1 MAVANRDQSPF
12 FHQCEWSGVLRFGG
26 HSSSM
31 LSILV
36 HIICGQLSLPFL
48 AGISSYIRAVGIR
61 GRLTGNSLFYLHEVL
76 SWIYFSLHWH
86 VIYGLPPCC
95 HWYLGYYLL
104 EVWLCYLCLDYSWVP
119 DDRRSTEEAEVVRR
133 AGKLSLALL
142 VIREHLTSGRSCMH
156 VGYHWCD
163 ESGKCGSFYQPFV
176 WWRQPTAC
184 VSKELQFIAPK
195 ALPHN
200 CCPWPVASTWPYLSV
215 ALVFVSVSHWIVL
228 MLLRKSMDL
237 TWQSVA

>member
-1 MAVANRDQSPF
+1 
-12 FHQCEWSGVLRFGG
+12 
-26 HSSSM
+26 M

-76 SWIYFSLHWH
+76 SWICFSLHWH

-119 DDRRSTEEAEVVRR
+119 DDRRSTEEGEVVRR

-142 VIREHLTSGRSCMH
+142 VIREHLTSGRSCMWVIIDATK
-156 VGYHWCD
+156 VGSVARFINHSCHG
-163 ESGKCGSFYQPFV
+163 GK
-176 WWRQPTAC
+176 PTAC
-184 VSKELQFIAPK
+184 VSKEIQFIAPK

-200 CCPWPVASTWPYLSV
+200 CCPWPVVSTWPYLAV